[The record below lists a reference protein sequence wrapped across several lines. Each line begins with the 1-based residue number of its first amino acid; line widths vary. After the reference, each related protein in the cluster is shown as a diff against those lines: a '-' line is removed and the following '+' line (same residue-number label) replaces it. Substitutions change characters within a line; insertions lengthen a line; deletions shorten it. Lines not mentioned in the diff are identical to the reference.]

1 MENLYQMFGYMSNI
15 IGSVYYQQGYLNA
28 RYPFLSVE
36 NFKNS
41 VNGFNRIADMEI
53 NRQFSL

>member
-1 MENLYQMFGYMSNI
+1 MFGYMSNI
-15 IGSVYYQQGYLNA
+15 IASVYYQQGYFPS